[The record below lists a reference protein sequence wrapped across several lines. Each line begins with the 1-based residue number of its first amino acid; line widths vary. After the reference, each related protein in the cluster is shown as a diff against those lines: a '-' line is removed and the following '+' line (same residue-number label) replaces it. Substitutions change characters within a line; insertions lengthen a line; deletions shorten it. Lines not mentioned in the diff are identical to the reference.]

1 MKRLIAVLLASLFV
15 LTFLG
20 CRSREKS
27 ATEISNELESK
38 GSTKVM
44 KEAAKDKYD
53 PPADG
58 HLTDSQIEMYIK
70 VRKHERDI
78 ALQARK
84 ELEQHAKKVQEKG
97 EQSVGGVMEAMKGM
111 GSVADFAT
119 ADIRA
124 AQDLGYNTA
133 EYTWVKGRV
142 LEASGS
148 ALTDKFHSKM
158 EQGIKQAYEAT
169 KKQYDAAQDAN
180 QKKALGQ
187 LLQNYQ
193 QQIASMKPEQV
204 DPAVAYNRQLLS
216 KHEDA
221 LNAIT
226 MELSKYEEKPGL
238 AEHAMQQTL
247 ENTSTQGSETA
258 PQ

>member
-1 MKRLIAVLLASLFV
+1 MKRSIAVLLASLFLV
-15 LTFLG
+15 TFAA
-20 CRSREKS
+20 CRSREKK
-27 ATEISNELESK
+27 ISNELQSK
-38 GSTKVM
+38 GSTEVV

-58 HLTDSQIEMYIK
+58 HLTDSQIDMYIK

-84 ELEQHAKKVQEKG
+84 ELEEHAKKVQQKG
-97 EQSVGGVMEAMKGM
+97 ENSVGGMMEAMKGM

-133 EYTWVKGRV
+133 EYTWIKGKV

-148 ALTDKFHSKM
+148 ALSDNIHSKM

-169 KKQYDAAQDAN
+169 KKQYDAAQDPN

-193 QQIASMKPEQV
+193 QQLASLKPEQV

-221 LNAIT
+221 LKAIT
-226 MELSKYEEKPGL
+226 MELSKYEDKSGQ
-238 AEHAMQQTL
+238 AEDQLQRAL